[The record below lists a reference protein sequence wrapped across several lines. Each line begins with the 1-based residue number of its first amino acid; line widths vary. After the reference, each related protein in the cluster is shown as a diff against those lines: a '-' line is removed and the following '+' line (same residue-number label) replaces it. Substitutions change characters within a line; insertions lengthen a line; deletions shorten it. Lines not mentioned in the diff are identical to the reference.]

1 MLLPRYQIYTSIMS
15 NRKNTGWMQGITLP
29 PTKPIRMAAELKAL
43 SQKRYGRP
51 TIEVEDE
58 FLKLF
63 DEPNDGQVTA
73 TQDETASNDNQ
84 ETMGRRFF

>member
-15 NRKNTGWMQGITLP
+15 NRKNTGWMQGMTLP
-29 PTKPIRMAAELKAL
+29 PTKPVRMAAELKAL

-51 TIEVEDE
+51 AVEVENE

-63 DEPNDGQVTA
+63 EDAAA
-73 TQDETASNDNQ
+73 TEEQPENNSAGTQAKY
-84 ETMGRRFF
+84 GRYE